1 MNEINNIFDDSEIK
15 KSEEKP
21 KIIADIHEKNS
32 MVIAELM
39 HLGAEVE
46 TKSLEVGDYI
56 AGDVI
61 IERKTLKDFLSS
73 MMSKRLQYQLQ
84 NMQKNEKSI
93 LIIENYESEPEINL
107 NPNCI
112 KGFIMSILLEY
123 KIPIIFTRDSKETA
137 DYLYLLAKRTK
148 KSCQSLRIKLRH
160 PGKKEKIQY
169 ILEGFPGV
177 GPVTAKKLMKKFGS
191 LKNIIN
197 ADEKDIEEI
206 LGKKTK
212 DFIDLMTDLAA

>member
-1 MNEINNIFDDSEIK
+1 MKEINNIFDNSETQK
-15 KSEEKP
+15 LEEKP
-21 KIIADIHEKNS
+21 KIIADVHEKNS
-32 MVIAELM
+32 LVISELM
-39 HLGAEVE
+39 GLGAEVE
-46 TKSLEVGDYI
+46 KKKLEVGDYI
-56 AGDVI
+56 VNDVI
-61 IERKTLKDFLSS
+61 IERKTLPDFLSS
-73 MMSKRLQYQLQ
+73 MISKRLQYQLQ
-84 NMQKNEKSI
+84 NMQKNEKSL

-137 DYLYLLAKRTK
+137 DYLYLLAKKTK

-177 GPVTAKKLMKKFGS
+177 GPITAKKLQKKFGS

-197 ADEKDIEEI
+197 ANEKELEEI
-206 LGKKTK
+206 LGKKSK
-212 DFIDLMTDLAA
+212 EFIDLLAMNAA

>member
-1 MNEINNIFDDSEIK
+1 MFENIFS
-15 KSEEKP
+15 KSETSAKKEKP
-21 KIIADIHEKNS
+21 KVIADIHEKNS
-32 MVIAELM
+32 LVIAELM

-46 TKSLEVGDYI
+46 QKKLEVGDYI
-56 AGDVI
+56 ANDVI

-73 MMSKRLQYQLQ
+73 MISKRMQYQLQ
-84 NMQKNEKSI
+84 NMQKNEKSL
-93 LIIENYESEPEINL
+93 LIIENYESEPEISL

-137 DYLYLLAKRTK
+137 DYLFLLAKKSK
-148 KSCQSLRIKLRH
+148 KCHQSLRVKLRH

-177 GPVTAKKLMKKFGS
+177 GPATAKKLIEKFGS
-191 LKNIIN
+191 LKNVIN
-197 ADEKDIEEI
+197 ASESDLQEV
-206 LGKKTK
+206 LGKKTNEFVK
-212 DFIDLMTDLAA
+212 LIV

>member
-1 MNEINNIFDDSEIK
+1 MFEDIFSKQENKHENKESIK
-15 KSEEKP
+15 L
-21 KIIADIHEKNS
+21 IADIHEKNS

-56 AGDVI
+56 VGNVI

-84 NMQKNEKSI
+84 NMQKNEKSL

-137 DYLYLLAKRTK
+137 DYLYLLAKKTK
-148 KSCQSLRIKLRH
+148 KSSQSLRIKLRH

-169 ILEGFPGV
+169 ILEGFPGI
-177 GPVTAKKLMKKFGS
+177 GPATAKKLLKKFGS

-197 ADEKDIEEI
+197 ADEKELEEM
-206 LGKKTK
+206 LGKKSK
-212 DFIDLMTDLAA
+212 EFIELLGHKP